1 MVPTFYKKSVD
12 ICVNIAYISY
22 IMQDKTLREL
32 EKRIE
37 QIKRELQTINEMRP
51 GSLTCQYHNPKE
63 KKGAYYQLSY
73 THKMKSRTDY
83 VRSEFVPQI
92 REQIAEYK
100 RFRMRVDEWVALS
113 IKHAKIQMDKGKR
126 GTKTSSGNPL

>member
-1 MVPTFYKKSVD
+1 MKVAYK
-12 ICVNIAYISY
+12 CY
-22 IMQDKTLREL
+22 IMKNKKLCQL

-51 GSLTCQYHNPKE
+51 GSLTCQYRNPQDKV
-63 KKGAYYQLSY
+63 GPYYQLSY

-83 VRSEFVPQI
+83 VRSESVSHI

-100 RFRMRVDEWVALS
+100 RFRVLVDEWVALA
-113 IKHAKIQMDKGKR
+113 IKLSKMQMDNAKR
-126 GTKTSSGNPL
+126 GK

>member
-1 MVPTFYKKSVD
+1 MKNKRL
-12 ICVNIAYISY
+12 C
-22 IMQDKTLREL
+22 QL

-37 QIKRELQTINEMRP
+37 EIKRELQTINEMRP

-83 VRSEFVPQI
+83 VRAEFVPHI

-100 RFRMRVDEWVALS
+100 RFRMLVDEWVALA
-113 IKHAKIQMDKGKR
+113 IKHAKIQMDKRKR
-126 GTKTSSGNPL
+126 DT